1 MLRVGECMQNTRWRG
16 ACWRL
21 GAPLLWTM
29 AIGCFSTPV
38 FSIVQTGRFLM
49 PILHSLLPNASPETL
64 GMLHEG
70 IRKGMHLFEFAIFAL
85 LWYRTLSRSGAGS
98 QTRLIVAVLL
108 LAVSFASLD
117 EVHQLFEPG
126 RSASMLD
133 VGWDSLGAALALA
146 ARRVVWR
153 S

>member
-1 MLRVGECMQNTRWRG
+1 MQNDRWRG

-21 GAPLLWTM
+21 GPPLLWM
-29 AIGCFSTPV
+29 VAISSLSTAV

-49 PILHSLLPNASPETL
+49 PILHSLLPYASPDTL
-64 GMLHEG
+64 AMLHEG
-70 IRKGMHLFEFAIFAL
+70 VRKGMHLLEFGILAL

-98 QTRLIVAVLL
+98 QTRRAVAVLV

-126 RSASMLD
+126 RSASVVD
-133 VGWDSLGAALALA
+133 VGWDGLGAALALA
-146 ARRVVWR
+146 ACRVIWR

>member
-1 MLRVGECMQNTRWRG
+1 MQNGRWRG
-16 ACWRL
+16 AWWCL
-21 GAPLLWTM
+21 GPPLLWM
-29 AIGCFSTPV
+29 VAISALSTAT

-64 GMLHEG
+64 GVLHEG
-70 IRKGMHLFEFAIFAL
+70 IRKGMHLLEFAILAL
-85 LWYRTLSRSGAGS
+85 LWYRTLNRSGTGS
-98 QTRLIVAVLL
+98 QTRLAVAALI

-126 RSASMLD
+126 RAASVVD
-133 VGWDSLGAALALA
+133 VGWDGLGAALALA
-146 ARRVVWR
+146 ACRMIWR